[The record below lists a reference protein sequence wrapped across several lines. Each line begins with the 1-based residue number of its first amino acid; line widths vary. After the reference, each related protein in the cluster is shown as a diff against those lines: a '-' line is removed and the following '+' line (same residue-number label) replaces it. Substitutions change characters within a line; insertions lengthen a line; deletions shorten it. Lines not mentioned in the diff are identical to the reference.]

1 MVDKKEEK
9 PVFGKKAVEK
19 TAIDNKKAAGKTET
33 NVETQ
38 VEEKTSQTG
47 TKTSKKQIK
56 PQKEFDPYNI
66 LKYPLST
73 EKSIRQIEF
82 DNKIGFVVDKKA
94 TKPQIKRA
102 VEEMFKV
109 KVIKV
114 NTQNSFRGD
123 KRAYVKLSPEHLASD
138 ISGDLGLI

>member
-1 MVDKKEEK
+1 M
-9 PVFGKKAVEK
+9 
-19 TAIDNKKAAGKTET
+19 
-33 NVETQ
+33 
-38 VEEKTSQTG
+38 VEEKNNKTG
-47 TKTSKKQIK
+47 KSKVVSVTENTKTDEKIPNQPIK
-56 PQKEFDPYNI
+56 SQKPFDPYTI

>member
-1 MVDKKEEK
+1 MAEKKETKPVPKEEK
-9 PVFGKKAVEK
+9 LVTAPV
-19 TAIDNKKAAGKTET
+19 
-33 NVETQ
+33 
-38 VEEKTSQTG
+38 SQ
-47 TKTSKKQIK
+47 KQSN
-56 PQKEFDPYNI
+56 FDPYKI

-94 TKPQIKRA
+94 TKPEIKRA

-114 NTQNSFRGD
+114 NTQNSFRGE

>member
-1 MVDKKEEK
+1 MVDKKEAKTAPEK
-9 PVFGKKAVEK
+9 SKVISVTEK
-19 TAIDNKKAAGKTET
+19 TK
-33 NVETQ
+33 VER
-38 VEEKTSQTG
+38 
-47 TKTSKKQIK
+47 KTSKKQNRL
-56 PQKEFDPYNI
+56 QKDFDPYNI

-82 DNKIGFVVDKKA
+82 DNKIGFVVDTKA
-94 TKPQIKRA
+94 TKPEIKRA

>member
-1 MVDKKEEK
+1 MAEKKEEK
-9 PVFGKKAVEK
+9 TGQSKVVSVNENTKSQLKTNENQIAEK
-19 TAIDNKKAAGKTET
+19 M
-33 NVETQ
+33 Q
-38 VEEKTSQTG
+38 
-47 TKTSKKQIK
+47 K
-56 PQKEFDPYNI
+56 PFDPYNI

-94 TKPQIKRA
+94 TKPEIKRA

>member
-1 MVDKKEEK
+1 MADKKETKSVPVKKVVEDK
-9 PVFGKKAVEK
+9 PVPL
-19 TAIDNKKAAGKTET
+19 
-33 NVETQ
+33 
-38 VEEKTSQTG
+38 
-47 TKTSKKQIK
+47 SKQ
-56 PQKEFDPYNI
+56 FDPFKI

-82 DNKIGFVVDKKA
+82 DNKIGFVVDRKA
-94 TKPQIKRA
+94 TKPEIKRA

-114 NTQNSFRGD
+114 NTQNSFQGE

>member
-1 MVDKKEEK
+1 MVNNKNEKNVLAKQKKVLEATTNSK
-9 PVFGKKAVEK
+9 V
-19 TAIDNKKAAGKTET
+19 AGKTQT
-33 NVETQ
+33 NLDATAIKESSNT
-38 VEEKTSQTG
+38 
-47 TKTSKKQIK
+47 QIK
-56 PQKEFDPYNI
+56 SQKEFDPYNI
-66 LKYPLST
+66 LKFPLST

-82 DNKIGFVVDKKA
+82 DNKISFVVDKKA

-109 KVIKV
+109 KVVKV
-114 NTQNSFRGD
+114 NTQNSFRGQ

>member
-1 MVDKKEEK
+1 MAGTKETKNEKKI
-9 PVFGKKAVEK
+9 VEK
-19 TAIDNKKAAGKTET
+19 TPD
-33 NVETQ
+33 V
-38 VEEKTSQTG
+38 
-47 TKTSKKQIK
+47 SKSTI
-56 PQKEFDPYNI
+56 DPYKI

-94 TKPQIKRA
+94 TKPEIKRA

-114 NTQNSFRGD
+114 NTQNSFTGE

>member
-1 MVDKKEEK
+1 MAKETK
-9 PVFGKKAVEK
+9 PEPKDEPVKDG
-19 TAIDNKKAAGKTET
+19 
-33 NVETQ
+33 
-38 VEEKTSQTG
+38 
-47 TKTSKKQIK
+47 
-56 PQKEFDPYNI
+56 FDPYNI

-82 DNKIGFVVDKKA
+82 DNKIGFVVDKNA

-114 NTQNSFRGD
+114 NTQNSFQGE